1 MSRYL
6 TDNEVAFVME
16 SRAMGIG
23 HKYIARELGKDPT
36 RMKSSMESAQ
46 RNGMADKTD
55 AEFQRLIGLP
65 GLVGQRPRFTERGRN
80 ERSSTPDS

>member
-16 SRAMGIG
+16 SRAMGIR
-23 HKYIARELGKDPT
+23 HKYIARELGKDPE

-55 AEFQRLIGLP
+55 AEFQRMVGLP
-65 GLVGQRPRFTERGRN
+65 GLINQRPRFTERGR
-80 ERSSTPDS
+80 S